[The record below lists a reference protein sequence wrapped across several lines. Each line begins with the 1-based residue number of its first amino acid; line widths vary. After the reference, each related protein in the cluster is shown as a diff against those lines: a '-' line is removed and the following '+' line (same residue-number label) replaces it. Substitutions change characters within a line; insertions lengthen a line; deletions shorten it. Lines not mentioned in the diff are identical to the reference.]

1 MNKDLLKNK
10 KFLVVVAVAV
20 VLLVLVVGF
29 VMFKNSSSSNVQVNG
44 NILPSEAPVPTIS
57 ASELGLTLEAGP
69 GGKSVILTV
78 TKTDGISAIEY
89 ELSYISKGDIP
100 RGAIGQMD
108 LKKTPAVKDIILG
121 TCSDVCHYD
130 TEVKDIKILLKITKT
145 DGSVFQSEATL
156 DSL

>member
-10 KFLVVVAVAV
+10 KFLVVAVAL

-57 ASELGLTLEAGP
+57 ASELGLILEAGP
-69 GGKSVILTV
+69 AGKSVILTV
-78 TKTDGISAIEY
+78 AKTDGISAIEY

-108 LKKTPAVKDIILG
+108 LKKTPAVKDITLG

-156 DSL
+156 NSL

>member
-10 KFLVVVAVAV
+10 QFLIIAAVVVL
-20 VLLVLVVGF
+20 LLVLVVGF
-29 VMFKNSSSSNVQVNG
+29 VMFKNSSNNTVAVNG

-57 ASELGLTLEAGP
+57 ASDLGLTLEAGP
-69 GGKSVILTV
+69 AGKSVILTV
-78 TKTDGISAIEY
+78 GKTNGISAIEY

-108 LKKTPAVKDIILG
+108 LKKKPAVKEVTLG

-145 DGSVFQSEATL
+145 DGSVFQSEA
-156 DSL
+156 SLASL

>member
-10 KFLVVVAVAV
+10 KFLVVAVAL

-57 ASELGLTLEAGP
+57 ASELGLILEAGP
-69 GGKSVILTV
+69 AGKSVILTV
-78 TKTDGISAIEY
+78 AKTDGISAIEY

-108 LKKTPAVKDIILG
+108 LKKTPAVKDITLG

-145 DGSVFQSEATL
+145 GGSVFQSEATL